1 MKKMILAMVLLSLV
15 GSVYADTYV
24 RGYTRSDGTYVQPH
38 YRTESNSIK
47 YDNYSSQGN
56 SNPYNGN
63 QGYQRNEFSSPP
75 SYNKSYG
82 KTPCYGYGCNK
93 DDD

>member
-1 MKKMILAMVLLSLV
+1 MKKLTVAILLIASC
-15 GSVYADTYV
+15 GQAFADKFV
-24 RGYTRSDGTYVQPH
+24 NGYIRKDGTYVQPH
-38 YRTESNSIK
+38 YRSEPNSIK

-56 SNPYNGN
+56 TNPYNGN

-75 SYNKSYG
+75 SYNKSYQS
-82 KTPCYGYGCNK
+82 TQPCYGYSC

>member
-1 MKKMILAMVLLSLV
+1 MKKAILLIVLAAIGGQAL
-15 GSVYADTYV
+15 ADNYV
-24 RGYTRSDGTYVQPH
+24 KGYTRKDGTYVQPH
-38 YRTESNSIK
+38 YRSESNSIK

-75 SYNKSYG
+75 SYNKSYQSSQ
-82 KTPCYGYGCNK
+82 PCYGYSCK
-93 DDD
+93 DD